1 MCLYLLHYKLK
12 DYVSLV
18 LSCLHICVFTLL
30 SFRVGDVPTLQYFIP
45 TRIFPFL
52 YFIHFICHFSGLFFP
67 LLLCDIFWVCHI
79 FHLIFALTSSWG
91 WTSSI
96 HVYLTCQFVQT
107 LIRLFLI
114 YDYFLWSVIN
124 KLEAWSKLVL
134 LQYLALP
141 FMYINMEMPDSCRR
155 GEQVRPADLFVCL
168 FSTLC
173 IYLWNSGNTSLT
185 SKATHLSWQ
194 TSDPLNIRWIKG
206 LTFVDRVTHDFS
218 ELRVILYALLCS

>member
-1 MCLYLLHYKLK
+1 M
-12 DYVSLV
+12 LV
-18 LSCLHICVFTLL
+18 LYYPVSTYVFL
-30 SFRVGDVPTLQYFIP
+30 
-45 TRIFPFL
+45 PFL
-52 YFIHFICHFSGLFFP
+52 ASELVMFLPCSTSFQPEFFLSCILSTLFAISQVFFFP

-218 ELRVILYALLCS
+218 ELRVKLYALLCS